1 MTKNNTSKTVTTPK
15 CDSETNPNE
24 FWVIGEKYFIRTV
37 TFHYTGELSSISPS
51 ELCFTKAAW
60 IADSGRFQQAIESC
74 SFSEVE
80 MYPSKSTV
88 MIGRG
93 GIVDAVR
100 IETLPTCQK

>member
-1 MTKNNTSKTVTTPK
+1 MTKTSKTVGTCE
-15 CDSETNPNE
+15 CDESNPNE
-24 FWVIGEKYFIRTV
+24 FWVIGENYFVRSV
-37 TFHYTGELSSISPS
+37 TFHYAGELSGITAS
-51 ELCFTKAAW
+51 ELFFKKASW

-93 GIVDAVR
+93 SIVDAVR
-100 IETLPTCQK
+100 IKALPTCQK